1 MEKFFEIFKKN
12 LKTERLELR
21 ILEAIKENAE
31 LVWNVLKRQN
41 KQDFQYAPMTDRIL
55 PESLEETLTMM
66 QNQAEWCKSNGVNW
80 YVFYNDKLIGYQRL
94 FYWENNKTIQCAD
107 VWLDREYWGNGFN
120 QEIHRKIEEM
130 AFEKLGANRI
140 CRQCVKD
147 NKESFNSIT
156 KSGFHLDGINRQFF
170 VMPDGTYADQ
180 CLFSKLKSEY
190 NK

>member
-1 MEKFFEIFKKN
+1 MENFFKIFKKTI
-12 LKTERLELR
+12 KTERLELR
-21 ILEAIKENAE
+21 ILEATKENAE
-31 LVWNVLKRQN
+31 LVWGVLKRQN
-41 KQDFQYAPMTDRIL
+41 KQDFQYATMTDRIL
-55 PESLEETLTMM
+55 PESLEKTLTMM

>member
-1 MEKFFEIFKKN
+1 MEKFFEIFRKTF
-12 LKTERLELR
+12 KTERLELK
-21 ILEAIKENAE
+21 ILEATMENAE

-41 KQDFQYAPMTDRIL
+41 KQDFQYAPMTDSIL

-66 QNQAEWCKSNGVNW
+66 QNQAEWCKSNGVNL

-94 FYWENNKTIQCAD
+94 FYWEKNKTIQCAD

-120 QEIHRKIEEM
+120 QEIHRKIEEL
-130 AFEKLGANRI
+130 AFENLGANRI

-156 KSGFHLDGINRQFF
+156 KSGFHLDGTNRQYFA
-170 VMPDGTYADQ
+170 MPDGTYLDQ
-180 CLFSKLKSEY
+180 CLFSKLACEY
-190 NK
+190 KK

>member
-1 MEKFFEIFKKN
+1 MENFFKIFKKTI
-12 LKTERLELR
+12 KTERLELR
-21 ILEAIKENAE
+21 ILEATKENAE
-31 LVWNVLKRQN
+31 LVWGVLKRQN
-41 KQDFQYAPMTDRIL
+41 KQDFQYATMTDRIL